1 MSVSNF
7 AARVRQGEL
16 LVGPVVSFPCA
27 DVAAALARCGFD
39 WLFIDAEH
47 GAFNPQEALPLLHAA
62 GDFPCIVR
70 VPARNDY
77 WICKA
82 LDCGAVGI
90 MVPKVGSAVQ
100 ARDIVARA
108 KYAPVGQRGMGL
120 GRAHGYGTDPGYVQR
135 ANDETVVV
143 VQAETKEAVDNIA
156 EIAAVP
162 GVDAVLIGPN
172 DLAASL
178 GVPGQLQAPV
188 VLEAIDTII
197 AACKAK
203 HMTVGFFGTTAE
215 AVQPVIDK
223 GATLIG
229 LGVDMLFLVNAAK
242 QQLAA
247 LQR

>member
-1 MSVSNF
+1 MRPSNF
-7 AARVRQGEL
+7 ASRLRQGEL
-16 LVGPVVSFPCA
+16 LVGPIVSLPCA
-27 DVAAALARCGFD
+27 DVAAALSMCGFD

-70 VPARNDY
+70 VPAANDY

-90 MVPKVGSAVQ
+90 MVPKVGNAVQ

-108 KYAPVGQRGMGL
+108 KYAPMGQRGMGL

-143 VQAETKEAVDNIA
+143 VQAETKEAVDNIDA
-156 EIAAVP
+156 IAAVA

-178 GVPGQLQAPV
+178 GVPGQLQSPI

-197 AACKAK
+197 AACKSRN
-203 HMTVGFFGTTAE
+203 MPVGFFGTTAE
-215 AVQPVIDK
+215 AVQPLIDK
-223 GATLIG
+223 GATLIA
-229 LGVDMLFLVNAAK
+229 LGVDMLLLVSAAK
-242 QQLAA
+242 HQLKA
-247 LQR
+247 LKR